1 MSQQYG
7 PEASK
12 VVSDWDQN
20 VAPSVAKHPV
30 SVVPSRA
37 KGIYIYDVDG
47 NKIADFS
54 SGIASLPLGH
64 GHPEVIAAAKE
75 QIDRFVHVCSHTA
88 YYQLYVDLIKSLR
101 RIAPPCLK
109 DGMGYLGNSGGE
121 AVEAALKLVRYS
133 TRKPLVLAY
142 VPSFHGRTTGALS
155 ITAADAKYRKNLQY
169 TLANVVHI
177 PYPYCY
183 RCPMGNKYS
192 ECDIACLSYVENYIL
207 KMIADSEDIAALV
220 MEPISGEPGYI
231 IPPDEYVRR
240 LTKVLASAKISL
252 IADEIQTGIG
262 RTGKWFAVEHWSIEP
277 AVMTIA
283 KALGSGF
290 PISAILGQR
299 ELMTEW
305 KKGAHGST
313 FGGNPVAAAAAIKTI
328 EVMERDKVVQ
338 NAERVGNHLLKR
350 LSDLVEHEKNIGD
363 VRGKGLAIA
372 VELVENKDTKVPAV
386 ELRNKTL
393 GIMLKK
399 GLYCIGAG
407 ASAVR
412 FAPPLVIT
420 PEDADNAVEI
430 FQDSLET
437 ASVR

>member
-12 VVSDWDQN
+12 IVSDWEQN
-20 VAPSVAKHPV
+20 VAPCVAKHPV
-30 SVVPSRA
+30 STVPSRA

-54 SGIASLPLGH
+54 SGIATLPLGH

-88 YYQLYVDLIKSLR
+88 YYQLYVDLIKSLK

-133 TRKPLVLAY
+133 TRKPLILAY

-155 ITAADAKYRKNLQY
+155 ITAADAKYRKHLQY
-169 TLANVVHI
+169 TLGNVLHI

-183 RCPMGNKYS
+183 RCPVGNRYP
-192 ECDIACLSYVENYIL
+192 ECDIACLTYVEKYVL

-240 LTKVLASAKISL
+240 LKKLLTSVQISL
-252 IADEIQTGIG
+252 IADEIQTGLG
-262 RTGKWFAVEHWSIEP
+262 RTGKWFAVEHWNIEP

-299 ELMTEW
+299 QLMNEW

-328 EVMERDKVVQ
+328 EVMQREKVVE
-338 NAERVGNHLLKR
+338 NAERVGGYLLKR
-350 LSDLVEHEKNIGD
+350 LTDLAEHEKNIGD

-372 VELVENKDTKVPAV
+372 VELVQSKDTKEYAV
-386 ELRNKTL
+386 ELRNKVL

-399 GLYCIGAG
+399 GLFCIGAG
-407 ASAVR
+407 VSAVR

-420 PEDADNAVEI
+420 REDADRAVDI
-430 FQDSLET
+430 FDDSLKA
-437 ASVR
+437 ASV